1 MLVHTFT
8 YTDSKGKNSER
19 TVVMHVVPT
28 KLYGG
33 TDISEL
39 EPLEMALYVEAL
51 DKLKTAYALAVD
63 RLQIDLDLKHRY
75 RQFKPEQMT
84 NVTTEDI

>member
-1 MLVHTFT
+1 MLVHNFT
-8 YTDSKGKNSER
+8 YTDTKGKTTNR
-19 TVVMHVVPT
+19 TVVMHTVPNA
-28 KLYGG
+28 LYGG

-39 EPLEMALYVEAL
+39 KPLEMALYVEAL
-51 DKLKTAYALAVD
+51 DKLKTAYMLAVD
-63 RLQIDLDLKHRY
+63 QLQIDFDLKHRY